1 MQSPAMLND
10 ILSPEVTIRHLLT
23 HTSGIHSY
31 TNKPDFL
38 DKVTKTI
45 SEDSLINSFKHD
57 PYDFN
62 PGENFMYNNSGY
74 FLLGYI
80 IEKVSGKSYAQYLKE
95 TFFDPLG
102 MKNTGIHYA
111 GIKLK
116 NEAYGYT
123 SENGKYTDALNWDMS
138 WAGGAGAIY
147 STLED
152 LWKWTEAL
160 HSGKVISDAN
170 LKAATT
176 PVVLKNGE
184 KASMNYGYGLIMSKY
199 RGQDIIQHSGGLHG
213 FISQLAY
220 FPKQKLTVVMFSN
233 SMTPEANFDPNK
245 IAEAFAWREMDK
257 QPSYMVTTTKSGDL
271 KMFTGR
277 YDFMGNAVMIFT
289 AEENKL
295 FAQLT
300 GQPKFEIFPSSE
312 NEFFWKVVDARVKF
326 VKNENGE
333 VTHALFTQNGQ
344 EINAKKLKEDSIV
357 KVNPAL
363 LDNYTGKFKFIN
375 DIVTISKENDKLF
388 AQAAGQP
395 KLELFPVSE
404 TEFVLKEIN
413 GKLSFIKGENG
424 KVNKIRL
431 HMNNTDSE
439 LPRIE

>member
-1 MQSPAMLND
+1 
-10 ILSPEVTIRHLLT
+10 
-23 HTSGIHSY
+23 
-31 TNKPDFL
+31 
-38 DKVTKTI
+38 
-45 SEDSLINSFKHD
+45 
-57 PYDFN
+57 
-62 PGENFMYNNSGY
+62 
-74 FLLGYI
+74 
-80 IEKVSGKSYAQYLKE
+80 
-95 TFFDPLG
+95 
-102 MKNTGIHYA
+102 
-111 GIKLK
+111 
-116 NEAYGYT
+116 
-123 SENGKYTDALNWDMS
+123 
-138 WAGGAGAIY
+138 
-147 STLED
+147 
-152 LWKWTEAL
+152 
-160 HSGKVISDAN
+160 
-170 LKAATT
+170 
-176 PVVLKNGE
+176 
-184 KASMNYGYGLIMSKY
+184 
-199 RGQDIIQHSGGLHG
+199 
-213 FISQLAY
+213 
-220 FPKQKLTVVMFSN
+220 MFSN

-257 QPSYMVTTTKSGDL
+257 QPSYMVTTTKPGDL

-363 LDNYTGKFKFIN
+363 MDNYTGKFKFIN